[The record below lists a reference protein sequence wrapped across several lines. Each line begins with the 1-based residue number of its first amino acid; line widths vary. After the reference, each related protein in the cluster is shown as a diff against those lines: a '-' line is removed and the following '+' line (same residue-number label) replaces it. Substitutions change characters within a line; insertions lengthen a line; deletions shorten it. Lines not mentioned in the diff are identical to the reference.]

1 MAAFL
6 QYRLLTLQY
15 VKLSGDVLQNPVIS
29 GEPFFFSEVFWK
41 GYYVAALFKYGHRFQ
56 SSNVHLKW
64 QQLLSRL
71 RKAQLTKDDVNA
83 FHDSIGGILFP
94 GVNAEISEQTPCIT
108 SLKTLVSCANSTV
121 IQISPTIHGNLQPH
135 RLSNIASYRPESLG
149 LTPTPQEIALFP
161 PAFPSQNI
169 VVLCSERNQRQA
181 YNFLANTVAKSP
193 TTNDGDSPTLQSIA
207 EDTFTARGSKQLV
220 KDTHLL
226 QRLTEETSDEQDIM
240 YEMPAREL
248 KLKVGMC
255 VSISDNAVGH
265 YWVKN
270 MKVIYSFLLT

>member
-1 MAAFL
+1 M
-6 QYRLLTLQY
+6 
-15 VKLSGDVLQNPVIS
+15 KLSGDVLQNPVIS
-29 GEPFFFSEVFWK
+29 GEPFYFSEVFTK

-94 GVNAEISEQTPCIT
+94 GVNAEISEQTPRIT
-108 SLKTLVSCANSTV
+108 SLKTLVSCANSNV
-121 IQISPTIHGNLQPH
+121 NQKLHCYLQPH

-169 VVLCSERNQRQA
+169 VVLCSERSQRQA

-226 QRLTEETSDEQDIM
+226 QQLTELTSDEQDIM
-240 YEMPAREL
+240 NEMPAREL

>member
-15 VKLSGDVLQNPVIS
+15 VKLSGDALQNPVIS

-94 GVNAEISEQTPCIT
+94 DVNAEISEQAPCIT

-121 IQISPTIHGNLQPH
+121 NQKLHCAYLQPH
-135 RLSNIASYRPESLG
+135 RLSNIASYRSESLG

-161 PAFPSQNI
+161 PAFPSQNM
-169 VVLCSERNQRQA
+169 VVLCSERSQRQA

-193 TTNDGDSPTLQSIA
+193 MTNVGDSPALQSIA
-207 EDTFTARGSKQLV
+207 EDVFTTRASGLLV

-226 QRLTEETSDEQDIM
+226 LRLAELTSDEQDIM
-240 YEMPAREL
+240 HQMPAREL
-248 KLKVGMC
+248 NLKVGMC

>member
-71 RKAQLTKDDVNA
+71 RKAELTKDDVNA
-83 FHDSIGGILFP
+83 LHDSIGGILFP
-94 GVNAEISEQTPCIT
+94 DVNAEISEQNHCIT
-108 SLKTLVSCANSTV
+108 SSLKTLVSCANSTV
-121 IQISPTIHGNLQPH
+121 NQTLHCYLQPH
-135 RLSNIASYRPESLG
+135 RLSNIASHRSESLG

-161 PAFPSQNI
+161 PAFPSQNM
-169 VVLCSERNQRQA
+169 VVLCSERSQRQA

-193 TTNDGDSPTLQSIA
+193 MTNVGDSPALQSIA
-207 EDTFTARGSKQLV
+207 EDVFTTRASGLLV

-226 QRLTEETSDEQDIM
+226 LRLAELTSDEQDIM
-240 YEMPAREL
+240 HQMPAREL
-248 KLKVGMC
+248 NLKVGMC